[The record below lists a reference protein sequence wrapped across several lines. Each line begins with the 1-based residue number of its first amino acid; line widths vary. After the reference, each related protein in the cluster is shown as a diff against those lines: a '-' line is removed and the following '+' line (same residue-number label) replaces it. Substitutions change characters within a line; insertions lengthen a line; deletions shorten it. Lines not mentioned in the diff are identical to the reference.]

1 MISAQDRRPPID
13 CMYERVI
20 LKLNSK
26 TIYKNILKQLQNKN
40 YKHNIYIHAE
50 ILPPLL
56 LWVLIMDFRLLLSV
70 RSNLLLSD
78 FPLHDVMRS
87 KSKVDQEKKHEEIIK
102 YMHWLTFS
110 NGTSGFISA
119 RTRTF

>member
-26 TIYKNILKQLQNKN
+26 TIYKNILKQL
-40 YKHNIYIHAE
+40 
-50 ILPPLL
+50 
-56 LWVLIMDFRLLLSV
+56 
-70 RSNLLLSD
+70 
-78 FPLHDVMRS
+78 HDVMRS

-110 NGTSGFISA
+110 NGTSGLISA
-119 RTRTF
+119 

>member
-26 TIYKNILKQLQNKN
+26 TIYKDILKQLQNKN

-50 ILPPLL
+50 IL

-78 FPLHDVMRS
+78 FPLHDVM
-87 KSKVDQEKKHEEIIK
+87 
-102 YMHWLTFS
+102 
-110 NGTSGFISA
+110 
-119 RTRTF
+119 